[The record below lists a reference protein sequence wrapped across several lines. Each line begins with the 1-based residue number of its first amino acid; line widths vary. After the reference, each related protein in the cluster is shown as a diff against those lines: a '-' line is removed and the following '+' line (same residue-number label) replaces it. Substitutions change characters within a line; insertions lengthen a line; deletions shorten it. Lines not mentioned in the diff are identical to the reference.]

1 MTINPADNRFT
12 NRQLRWISV
21 IVWFCFGLVP
31 LFAHGQEAPTAP
43 GDANVTGDE
52 ELVETAN
59 SESPAPATSQ
69 KADAESSVPSA
80 LTRSGIPQPL
90 PLLWDLALQGGL
102 FMIPIALCSIVVV
115 AFAIERR
122 AGLRKGRIMP
132 RGLLVALQKLNL
144 ENNGIDPRL
153 AYDVCQKYRSPM
165 ANVIQAAIL
174 KVGRPQAEL
183 EKAVEDAVSR
193 EADDLAHNI
202 RPINVAASIAP
213 LIGLLGTVQG
223 MIMAF
228 MVISTTTATGAAK
241 GQELAQG
248 IYTALVTTFAGLCVA
263 IPGIVI
269 ANMLERRI
277 ERILRGMED
286 VFNEIV
292 PLFERF
298 EGKWRV
304 TRKNDASGV
313 VLRGTTPKVE
323 SSESLKSAPEDAKD
337 RKNPRSAV
345 ASKGQSAVE

>member
-1 MTINPADNRFT
+1 MTIKPAGNRACP
-12 NRQLRWISV
+12 RQCRLSV
-21 IVWFCFGLVP
+21 VVVWLCLGLVP
-31 LFAHGQEAPTAP
+31 LSAQGQEPPGAAGSEEVADEVGTEPPAAATTPEADTA
-43 GDANVTGDE
+43 
-52 ELVETAN
+52 
-59 SESPAPATSQ
+59 
-69 KADAESSVPSA
+69 SSGPSA
-80 LTRSGIPQPL
+80 IIRSGIPESL
-90 PLLWDLALQGGL
+90 PLLWDLAVQGGL

-122 AGLRKGRIMP
+122 AGLRKGKVMP
-132 RGLLVALQKLNL
+132 RGLLVALQKLNQ
-144 ENNGIDPRL
+144 EHSGIDPRL
-153 AYDVCQKYRSPM
+153 AYDVCQKFRSPM
-165 ANVIQAAIL
+165 ASVIQTAIL

-193 EADDLAHNI
+193 EADELAHNI

-277 ERILRGMED
+277 ERVLRGMED

-313 VLRGTTPKVE
+313 VLKGTTSKTE
-323 SSESLKSAPEDAKD
+323 SSVPLKSAQEDAKE
-337 RKNPRSAV
+337 RKTPRSAV
-345 ASKGQSAVE
+345 TVKGESAVEQ